1 MHVTLATALVQED
14 LDQDDTV
21 LLAALQAAG
30 HHADLRAWDDP
41 DVDWSEPDVVVVRST
56 WNYHPQRDAFL
67 AWADRVAAVS
77 VLHNPA
83 DVLRW
88 NTHKSYLLELEER
101 GAPVVPT
108 AWLARGDRIDLALLA
123 ASRGWVEVVCKPAVG
138 AGSDGV
144 VHLPAEEGQAALD
157 ALVAAGDAMVQ
168 PFVSTVRTHGELSVI
183 VLAGEVSHAVW
194 KRPAPGSI
202 LVQVE
207 HGGVYE
213 PLEEVPTDVADLARW
228 VVEATGHDLLYARVD
243 LLVDEAGTWM
253 VTEVELTEP
262 ALYLD
267 LVEGTA
273 ERLVAALEQRVARAA
288 AAGPVA

>member
-1 MHVTLATALVQED
+1 MHVAVATALEQD
-14 LDQDDTV
+14 HLDQDDV
-21 LLAALQAAG
+21 PFVAALEAAG
-30 HHADLRAWDDP
+30 HRARMLAWDDVA
-41 DVDWSEPDVVVVRST
+41 VDWAEPDVVVVRST

-67 AWADRVAAVS
+67 AWAERVTAVTT
-77 VLHNPA
+77 LHNPA

-108 AWLARGDRIDLALLA
+108 AWLAKGDEVDLAALA
-123 ASRGWVEVVCKPAVG
+123 ATRGWDEVVCKPAVG

-144 VHLPAEEGQAALD
+144 VRVRATEGQAALD
-157 ALVAAGDAMVQ
+157 ALTAAGDAMVQ
-168 PFVSTVRTHGELSVI
+168 PFVPTVETHGELSVI
-183 VLAGEVSHAVW
+183 VLGGEVSHAVW
-194 KRPAPGSI
+194 KRPTAGSF

-213 PLEEVPTDVADLARW
+213 PLAEVPADVAALAGW
-228 VVEATGHDLLYARVD
+228 VVEATGQDLLYARVD
-243 LLVDEAGTWM
+243 LLVDEAGSWM

-267 LVEGTA
+267 LVEGAA
-273 ERLVAALEQRVARAA
+273 ERLVAALELRVTPVP
-288 AAGPVA
+288 AAGEVR